1 MGENRAK
8 SPAKAHETKRRAT
21 GRKKARMSKAKDK
34 IYTIRIEGQ
43 FLAVI
48 ERATGRIVAEYDGQ
62 RKEGLAKSIDAHLS
76 DGGTLGNY
84 QW

>member
-1 MGENRAK
+1 MNHTRAGTPTGATK
-8 SPAKAHETKRRAT
+8 HAGRPAERR
-21 GRKKARMSKAKDK
+21 ARMSKAKDK

>member
-1 MGENRAK
+1 
-8 SPAKAHETKRRAT
+8 
-21 GRKKARMSKAKDK
+21 MSKAKDK